1 MSKQFVVLGLG
12 KFGSEVA
19 RQMSADE
26 FEVLA
31 VDRDPDKV
39 DELKDVVTRAAIA
52 DVTDPEALRSLGLD
66 SFDAVVVALG
76 GSLEASILT
85 CLHLKDLGVKQIIA
99 KVMSPQ
105 HERIL
110 RKLGI
115 GRVIYPEYE
124 SAMRLAKHL
133 GFQAVLDF
141 LPLAPGFSLV
151 EIAPSED
158 IVGKSL
164 RDAEIRQKYG
174 VQVVAIRSLVPEQ
187 WHLVPD
193 PNMVIKDS
201 DVLVVIGKDEDLK
214 KIAKGSS

>member
-1 MSKQFVVLGLG
+1 MARQFAVLGLG
-12 KFGSEVA
+12 KFGSHVA
-19 RQMSADE
+19 RQLAADD

-31 VDRDPDKV
+31 VDRNPDLV
-39 DELKDVVTRAAIA
+39 DEIKDEVTRAAIA
-52 DVTDPEALRSLGLD
+52 DVTDAEALQALGLD
-66 SFDAVVVALG
+66 AFEAVVVALG
-76 GSLEASILT
+76 GSLEGSILT
-85 CLHLKDLGVKQIIA
+85 CLHLRELGCKHIVA
-99 KVMSPQ
+99 KVFSPQ

-115 GRVIYPEYE
+115 GRVIYPEHE
-124 SAMRLAKHL
+124 SALRLAKHL
-133 GFQAVLDF
+133 GFQSVLDF

-151 EIAPSED
+151 EIAPPSE

-164 RDAEIRQKYG
+164 RDAQIRQRFN

-201 DVLVVIGKDEDLK
+201 DVLVVIGKDEDLN
-214 KIAKGSS
+214 KIAKVE